1 MRESLAFLVC
11 KQRAVIEDDELI
23 SLDDGHEDGAWRGWQ
38 AVLAL
43 GVDGQP
49 LAKPT
54 IQNAGI

>member
-23 SLDDGHEDGAWRGWQ
+23 SLDGGHEDGAWHGWL
-38 AVLAL
+38 AFLAL
-43 GVDGQP
+43 AVDGQS